1 MLNIKF
7 KSIYLLVFIG
17 IYGLC
22 SSYAQSSLGIC
33 FTPNITNQPKVENAS
48 PTRFY
53 GQNNISFNTG
63 LDYTRMFKNKPYGLR
78 TGIGVGVV
86 DYNYV
91 FEAPK
96 NAFGEMTGEGNVYE
110 NNNFENYA
118 YASLSL
124 AFVYQFKIKNLLI
137 ETYLGATKKFYEYA
151 NEPDAFGLAI
161 NRSTPYNFDD
171 PNAGLPDLFVT
182 TPPISGRLH
191 VDIPFGIGIVRKY
204 PDRSSLTMSLVKN
217 WNIQPIAKGD
227 LFIQA
232 YGKSYTG
239 GEYSPRSSYVG
250 LDIRYSYS
258 LGKKQ
263 LLSPLKKLKEKEE
276 KKSAYA
282 KATFIELLGSGG
294 IGSINADIRFKKNHQ
309 DGFGARAGF
318 GLGELFASDLSANS
332 GRYYSIPLGINY
344 LIGKRRN
351 SLELGTVITPEF
363 TFRKV
368 LNGPQL
374 AALGFIN
381 LGYRF
386 QPLKEGLVFRAGWQP
401 FYSTKSGL
409 FPTFIGA
416 SIGYGFK

>member
-7 KSIYLLVFIG
+7 KSIYVL
-17 IYGLC
+17 GLSSIFGLS
-22 SSYAQSSLGIC
+22 SSYAQSYLGIR
-33 FTPNITNQPKVENAS
+33 FTPNITNQPKLKNAS

-53 GQNNISFNTG
+53 GENRLSFNAG
-63 LDYTRMFKNKPYGLR
+63 FDYTRMFKNKPYGLR
-78 TGIGVGVV
+78 AGLGIGII

-91 FEAPK
+91 FEAPR
-96 NAFGEMTGEGNVYE
+96 NAFGKMTGEE
-110 NNNFENYA
+110 NIFLKNNFENYA

-124 AFVYQFKIKNLLI
+124 AFVYQFKLKNLLI

-151 NEPDAFGLAI
+151 NEPDGYGYAF

-171 PNAGLPDLFVT
+171 PNAGPPDLLVT
-182 TPPISGRLH
+182 TPPINGRLH

-204 PDRSSLTMSLVKN
+204 SDKSSLTMSLVKN

-227 LFIQA
+227 LFVQA
-232 YGKSYTG
+232 YGKSYAG

-250 LDIRYSYS
+250 LDIRYSYT

-263 LLSPLKKLKEKEE
+263 IKRSLNGDGKEE

-282 KATFIELLGSGG
+282 KSAYIELLGAGG

-318 GLGELFASDLSANS
+318 GLGEYFYSDLSANS
-332 GRYYSIPLGINY
+332 GRYYSVPLGINY

-368 LNGPQL
+368 LNDPQV
-374 AALGFIN
+374 AALAFIN

-401 FYSTKSGL
+401 YYSTRSGL
-409 FPTFIGA
+409 SSTFVGA